1 MNLRERYYQM
11 LENGYDNED
20 GDYDEEEIDIEGAKR
35 KKKKKKKGGCCGG
48 VKSKM
53 LPTYQK
59 MLHAIAVHNRKPGTK
74 KYKVS
79 VGSSRLAVEKAYK
92 KIKGMKGGAP
102 IVRNKDMDEAF
113 SLITKST
120 PFNSGD
126 NLRLIKNIKA
136 GWPIGDQEDF
146 INAVLDGK
154 IKTTQG
160 LKRYYDENTPMI
172 DQLEEPF
179 EDSVVDRNIRCN
191 YNKETMSLCRRISKL
206 EREFKKKYD
215 RDVANSAFSL

>member
-113 SLITKST
+113 RLITNT
-120 PFNSGD
+120 PPFNSASATKYF
-126 NLRLIKNIKA
+126 IKILQD
-136 GWPIGDQEDF
+136 WPISDKEELVNK
-146 INAVLDGK
+146 ILDGK
-154 IKTTQG
+154 IKTIEQ
-160 LKRYYDENTPMI
+160 LKRYFDTNAPLENV
-172 DQLEEPF
+172 LEEPF
-179 EDSVVDRNIRCN
+179 EDEVVDRTIRCN
-191 YNKETMSLCRRISKL
+191 FNKDTMDLCRRVSML
-206 EREFKKKYD
+206 EREFKKKHGK
-215 RDVANSAFSL
+215 DVAKSAFSL

>member
-102 IVRNKDMDEAF
+102 IVRDKDMDEAF

-120 PFNSGD
+120 PFNIKD
-126 NLRLIKNIKA
+126 NTDIIKDIRDT
-136 GWPIGDQEDF
+136 WPIGDQEDF
-146 INAVLDGK
+146 INAVLDGR

-160 LKRYYDENTPMI
+160 LKRYYDENVPLENV
-172 DQLEEPF
+172 LEEPF
-179 EDSVVDRNIRCN
+179 EDSVVKNKIRCN
-191 YNKETMSLCRRISKL
+191 YNKETMDLCRRISKL
-206 EREFKKKYD
+206 EREFKKKHGK
-215 RDVANSAFSL
+215 DVAKSAFL

>member
-20 GDYDEEEIDIEGAKR
+20 GEYDEEIDIEGAKR
-35 KKKKKKKGGCCGG
+35 RKKKKKMGGCCGG
-48 VKSKM
+48 VKSKT

-79 VGSSRLAVEKAYK
+79 VGSSRMAVEKAYK

-102 IVRNKDMDEAF
+102 IVRSKDMEEAYK
-113 SLITKST
+113 LIEKSV
-120 PFNSGD
+120 PFNIKD
-126 NLRLIKNIKA
+126 NLDIIKDIKDT
-136 GWPIGDQEDF
+136 WPVGYQEDF
-146 INAVLDGK
+146 INAVLNGN

-160 LKRYYDENTPMI
+160 LKRYYDENAPLENV
-172 DQLEEPF
+172 LEEPF
-179 EDSVVDRNIRCN
+179 VDSVIKNKIRCN
-191 YNKETMSLCRRISKL
+191 YNKETMDLCRRISKL
-206 EREFKKKYD
+206 EREFKKKHGVE
-215 RDVANSAFSL
+215 VAKSAFIL